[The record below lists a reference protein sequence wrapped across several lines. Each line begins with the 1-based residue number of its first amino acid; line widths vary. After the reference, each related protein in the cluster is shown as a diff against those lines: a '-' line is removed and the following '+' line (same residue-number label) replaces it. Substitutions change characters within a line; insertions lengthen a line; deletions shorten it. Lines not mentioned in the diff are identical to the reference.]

1 MSSLLD
7 VKNLC
12 VCVKK
17 DNHFLKIINDISFS
31 INEGEIL
38 GIAGES
44 GCGKSMT
51 ALSISNLLPKA
62 VQITSGEIIYNNQS
76 LTNLGEKEMRRYRGS
91 EISFIFQDAK
101 QALNPIMKIGN
112 QITENLEMERSKTE
126 RGFFRNDK
134 KNNKIKALEILST
147 LGFPDPQKIFNAF
160 PHQLSGGMCQRVMT
174 AIALVR
180 CPKLLLADEPSS
192 SLDEESQEKCLS
204 LLLKMNQSSKMS
216 LLIISHDLSIIR
228 NFCSRFLIMYA
239 GKIVE
244 EGQSDM
250 LYSPL
255 HPYTHALVNAIPN
268 KEKRGTNLANI
279 PGKVPSVEDII
290 PGCPFSPR
298 CSKAQEICKETFPPV
313 KEFENRK
320 VNCFF
325 PITGEVND

>member
-160 PHQLSGGMCQRVMT
+160 PHQLSGGMCQRVLT
-174 AIALVR
+174 AMAVIR
-180 CPKLLLADEPSS
+180 RPKLLLADEPSS
-192 SLDEESQEKCLS
+192 SLDEESQNLCLS
-204 LLLKMNQSSKMS
+204 LLTEMNRSEKMS
-216 LLIISHDLSIIR
+216 LLVISHDLSVIQNI
-228 NFCSRFLIMYA
+228 CSRFLVMYS
-239 GKIVE
+239 GIIVE
-244 EGQSDM
+244 EGPASAFF
-250 LYSPL
+250 SPL
-255 HPYTHALVNAIPN
+255 HPYTKALINSIPD
-268 KEKRGTNLANI
+268 KQKRGKKLENI
-279 PGKVPSVEDII
+279 PGKVNTIFNPAD
-290 PGCPFSPR
+290 GCPFAPR
-298 CSKAQEICKETFPPV
+298 CKKAKDICRREFPSPIIS
-313 KEFENRK
+313 ENRR
-320 VNCFF
+320 VFCFF
-325 PITGEVND
+325 PEVQK